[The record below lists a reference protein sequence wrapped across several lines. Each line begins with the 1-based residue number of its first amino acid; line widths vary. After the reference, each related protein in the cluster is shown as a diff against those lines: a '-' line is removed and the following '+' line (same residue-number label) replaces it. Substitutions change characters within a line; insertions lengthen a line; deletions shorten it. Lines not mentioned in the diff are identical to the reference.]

1 MEQELLDTTLDITD
15 FTSGK
20 KANKSELCTRFD
32 LDESLPLFAFIGRLV
47 GEKGADLLPGVLYKS
62 LLKKDCS
69 IFILGEGK
77 ESIESELK
85 SLRIHFSE
93 NYASVVGFDE
103 ELAHLL
109 YAAADFLLMPSRVEP
124 CGLNQMYALRYGTVP
139 IVRRTGGLN
148 DTVVDIGDGGFG
160 FCHEQASVKDI
171 CDSML
176 RAKQLYQ
183 NKEELEKIIKKCMRI
198 DHSWGKSAQEYLTL
212 YKSLIPKIC

>member
-1 MEQELLDTTLDITD
+1 MKQELLDTTREITD
-15 FTSGK
+15 FTYGK
-20 KANKSELCTRFD
+20 KANKSVLCKRFD

-47 GEKGADLLPGVLYKS
+47 SEKGADLLPGILYKS

-85 SLRIHFSE
+85 SLRIHFDK

-109 YAAADFLLMPSRVEP
+109 YASADFLLMPSRVEP
-124 CGLNQMYALRYGTVP
+124 CGLNQMCALRYGTIP
-139 IVRRTGGLN
+139 IVRRTGGLI

-160 FCHEQASVKDI
+160 ICHVQASVKDVN
-171 CDSML
+171 DSIL
-176 RAKQLYQ
+176 RAKQLYE
-183 NKEELEKIIKKCMRI
+183 NKEELEKTVKKCMRI
-198 DHSWGKSAQEYLTL
+198 DYSWGKSAQDYLTL
-212 YKSLIPKIC
+212 YKSLTP